1 MHAVHLSGIP
11 GAVQRYPALTGGVSL
26 EILSYLLTP
35 IHEPILIL
43 YVALGCFAGVY
54 IGAIPGLSA
63 TMAVSLLVS
72 FTFGWDT
79 HPALALMIGIFVGA
93 VYGGSRSAILL
104 NIPGAPAAVATALD
118 GYPMAKKGSAGTAMG
133 IATSQSVIGTL
144 IGILVLALFTPIIS
158 KFALH
163 FSSVDYLLLGVMGMM
178 MAGSLGSKSIFRGL
192 LAAALGVLL
201 GTVGMDSMT
210 ATPRF
215 TFDILYLHTGV
226 DYVIAMIGLFGVS
239 EALLQITQKD
249 ITIVKQ
255 KIGRIIPSLETC
267 KKHLGLTFRSS
278 IIGVLVGA
286 LPGAG
291 GDVAA
296 LLSYDTAK
304 RTVKNPEV
312 PFGEGAVEGL
322 IAPETANNAAIG
334 GAFIPMLTLG
344 IPGDSVTA
352 VMLAAL
358 MIHGLKPGPNLMT
371 TSPDLFYLIV
381 SCLVLA
387 AIFLVIFGLTGVKIF
402 TKIVEI
408 PRGILLPLILILS
421 AVGSFAIKNSLI
433 DVFWMFGFGVLG
445 YFMKRYDYPVAPC
458 VLGLILSGLLEENFR
473 RGVMLNGSIGG
484 MLVSIFKD
492 PISIVL
498 FVLIVVMF
506 TTQTRAYKNWRDRR
520 QEKKSV

>member
-1 MHAVHLSGIP
+1 M
-11 GAVQRYPALTGGVSL
+11 
-26 EILSYLLTP
+26 EILNYLLIP
-35 IHEPILIL
+35 FHQPMLIF
-43 YVALGCFAGVY
+43 YVAVGCFAGVY
-54 IGAIPGLSA
+54 VGAIPGLSA

-79 HPALALMIGIFVGA
+79 YPALALMIGIFVGA

-118 GYPMAKKGSAGTAMG
+118 GYPMAKKGMAGIAMG
-133 IATSQSVIGTL
+133 VATTQSIIGTL
-144 IGILVLALFTPIIS
+144 IGILVLALFAPIMS

-178 MAGSLGSKSIFRGL
+178 MVGSLGSKSVFRGL
-192 LAAALGVLL
+192 LMAALGVLL

-210 ATPRF
+210 AVPRF
-215 TFDILYLHTGV
+215 TFNILYLHTGV
-226 DYVIAMIGLFGVS
+226 DYVVAMIGLFGVS
-239 EALLQITQKD
+239 EALIQIRHKD
-249 ITIVKQ
+249 VQAVKQ
-255 KIGRIIPSLETC
+255 KLDRIIPSLSTT
-267 KKHLGLTFRSS
+267 KKHLGLTIRSA
-278 IIGVLVGA
+278 IVGVLVGA

-291 GDVAA
+291 GDIAA
-296 LLSYDTAK
+296 LLSYDQAK

-344 IPGDSVTA
+344 IPGDAVTA
-352 VMLAAL
+352 VVLAAL

-371 TSPDLFYLIV
+371 NSPDLFYLIV
-381 SCLVLA
+381 SCLVIA
-387 AIFLVIFGLTGVKIF
+387 AICLVIFGLTGVKIF
-402 TKIVEI
+402 AKIVEI
-408 PRGILLPLILILS
+408 PKGILLPLIIVLS

-445 YFMKRYDYPVAPC
+445 YFMKRFDYPVAPC
-458 VLGLILSGLLEENFR
+458 VLGIILSSLLEENFR
-473 RGVMLNGSIGG
+473 RGVMLNGSVLG
-484 MLVSIFKD
+484 MFLGIFKS

-498 FVLIVVMF
+498 FVMIVVMF
-506 TTQTRAYKNWRDRR
+506 TTQTKTYKRWVAKRNA
-520 QEKKSV
+520 EKAQN

>member
-1 MHAVHLSGIP
+1 M
-11 GAVQRYPALTGGVSL
+11 
-26 EILSYLLTP
+26 EILNYLLIP
-35 IHEPILIL
+35 FQEPILIL

-72 FTFGWDT
+72 FTFGWET
-79 HPALALMIGIFVGA
+79 HAALALMVGIFVGA

-118 GYPMAKKGSAGTAMG
+118 GYPMAQKGQAGIAMG
-133 IATSQSVIGTL
+133 IATSQSVFGTL
-144 IGILVLALFTPIIS
+144 IGITVLALFAPIIS
-158 KFALH
+158 KFALK
-163 FSSVDYLLLGVMGMM
+163 FSSIDYLLLGVMGMM
-178 MAGSLGSKSIFRGL
+178 MAGSLGAKSIFRGL
-192 LAAALGVLL
+192 LVAALGVLL

-210 ATPRF
+210 AASRF

-226 DYVIAMIGLFGVS
+226 DYVVAMIGLFGVS
-239 EALLQITQKD
+239 EVLIQITQQDVKM
-249 ITIVKQ
+249 VKQ
-255 KIGRIIPSLETC
+255 KVERIIPSLSTC
-267 KKHLGLTFRSS
+267 KKHLGLTMRSS

-296 LLSYDTAK
+296 LLAYDNAK
-304 RTVKNPEV
+304 RTVKNPDV
-312 PFGEGAVEGL
+312 PFGEGTVEGL
-322 IAPETANNAAIG
+322 VAPETANNAAIG

-358 MIHGLKPGPNLMT
+358 MIHGLKPGPNLMST
-371 TSPDLFYLIV
+371 TPDLFYLIV

-387 AIFLVIFGLTGVKIF
+387 ALFLVVFGLTGVKLF
-402 TKIVEI
+402 AKIVEI
-408 PRGILLPLILILS
+408 PKGILMPLILILS
-421 AVGSFAIKNSLI
+421 TVGSFAIKNSLF
-433 DVFWMFGFGVLG
+433 DVFWMFGFGILG

-458 VLGLILSGLLEENFR
+458 VLGIILSDLLEENFR
-473 RGVMLNGSIGG
+473 RGVMLNGSVGQMI
-484 MLVSIFKD
+484 LSIFSS

-506 TTQTRAYKNWRDRR
+506 TTQTKTYKNWSARR
-520 QEKKSV
+520 QAKRSVH